1 MRVHDGFTDGKA
13 EAAAAFRMGTRFVGA
28 IEAFENEREIFGGD
42 AKARVADG
50 QDGQTIFAARRE
62 TDLPALAVVMDGVGQ
77 EVADDPTDAFR
88 VTVAFGGRQGAVN
101 LNPAFGGQRTEEFDA
116 LAGFLP
122 EVETAALQA
131 FVASVESRE
140 GQEGL
145 GQSATKERP
154 ARTQS
159 PNSVN

>member
-1 MRVHDGFTDGKA
+1 M
-13 EAAAAFRMGTRFVGA
+13 
-28 IEAFENEREIFGGD
+28 
-42 AKARVADG
+42 
-50 QDGQTIFAARRE
+50 
-62 TDLPALAVVMDGVGQ
+62 
-77 EVADDPTDAFR
+77 
-88 VTVAFGGRQGAVN
+88 
-101 LNPAFGGQRTEEFDA
+101 AFGGQRTEEFDA

-131 FVASVESRE
+131 FVARVESRE

-154 ARTQS
+154 VRTQS